1 MFWLSESSELQKS
14 KEHSLALRY
23 ISKLD
28 VHVKQFDDT
37 TKKRLED
44 LQKELSHHSDIEHV
58 DSMFAKFYLYN
69 DGESY
74 ESSLIKSIC
83 LCKLDAKS
91 LREFVKK
98 FPKPYEQ
105 FVDSDFK
112 TFSYI
117 IYSLQPLD
125 IKTVDVGFAY
135 TYIKPS
141 SKSGHI
147 DYIFYTLAF
156 IIFLVL
162 LFYTLFRNF
171 ISSIAALFIIS
182 FTLIFSFEL
191 IYLLLGVKELHVA
204 MTLIIVSIALVDYLY
219 FYFRWHV
226 SQYKED
232 TNRALQKMLNRNLFP
247 AFWTTTITLIGLGS
261 MLFVDSKIV
270 QVLSL
275 SLISSSVVAYI
286 LNITLLP
293 ALLSYFRVK
302 HPRVGFS
309 KYCYMFADIELHYNK
324 KYLIRF
330 VAITTI
336 ILLIG
341 SYRLLFTPEE
351 LFNDSSK
358 SDFIELRVPYN
369 TLDVEFIQKIGQFQ
383 KRLNAEFA
391 TLKSDSIYSSLEQL
405 MEDENH
411 NGLSEQQILE
421 ALFFIELYDI
431 EHTFVDD
438 NALIV
443 KLHVDSKEKLKVIK
457 FITNYEALELYMVD
471 IDSLV
476 SSSKIDKTLL
486 FAISL
491 SSSLLIIGLIMGGI
505 FQNREMVLVAFIA
518 NAAPIA
524 WFGLFTFVFDIAL
537 SLELLI
543 AMTITVGL
551 ASDATV
557 HFAFKYFRSRYYGRS
572 LKQSLEKM
580 FFYASIPVMIGTL
593 LLASVFTLMTFT
605 QVHTLVVIG
614 GFAAILML
622 LSLLTD
628 MLILPPLLMWI
639 DKFANKIK

>member
-1 MFWLSESSELQKS
+1 MFWLSESNELQKN
-14 KEHSLALRY
+14 KAQSLSLSY

-28 VHVKQFDDT
+28 IHVKTFDDS
-37 TKKRLED
+37 TKKRLQN
-44 LQKELSHHSDIEHV
+44 LQKYLRDNRDIEHV
-58 DSMFAKFYLYN
+58 DSMFAKYYLYN

-74 ESSLIKSIC
+74 DSSLIKSIC
-83 LCKLDAKS
+83 LCKLDAKDVKA
-91 LREFVKK
+91 FVKK
-98 FPKPYEQ
+98 FPKPYRQ
-105 FVDSDFK
+105 FVSDDFK

-117 IYSLQPLD
+117 IYSSKIIDMKRLD
-125 IKTVDVGFAY
+125 IGFDY
-135 TYIKPS
+135 TYIEPT

-147 DYIFYTLAF
+147 DYFVYSLAF
-156 IIFLVL
+156 IVSLFTLFYL
-162 LFYTLFRNF
+162 LFKNF
-171 ISSIAALFIIS
+171 ISSVAAIIVIS

-191 IYLLLGVKELHVA
+191 IYLLLGVEELHVA

-226 SQYKED
+226 SQYKDD

-247 AFWTTTITLIGLGS
+247 AFWTTLITFIGLGS

-293 ALLSYFRVK
+293 ALLSYFKVK

-309 KYCYMFADIELHYNK
+309 KYCYMFADAELHYNK

-330 VAITTI
+330 VIITTI

-358 SDFIELRVPYN
+358 NNLIELKIPYEDLDVAFIKQLGKFESALKEHFTTLQSDSLYN
-369 TLDVEFIQKIGQFQ
+369 T
-383 KRLNAEFA
+383 
-391 TLKSDSIYSSLEQL
+391 LEQL
-405 MEDENH
+405 MQENRH
-411 NGLSEQQILE
+411 KGLTQQQILE

-431 EHTFVDD
+431 EHTFVD
-438 NALIV
+438 NEAIVV
-443 KLHVDSKEKLKVIK
+443 KLHVDTKEKLKVIK
-457 FITNYEALELYMVD
+457 YITHYTDLPIYIVD
-471 IDSLV
+471 VDSLV

-486 FAISL
+486 LAISL
-491 SSSLLIIGLIMGGI
+491 SSALLIIGLIMGGI
-505 FQNREMVLVAFIA
+505 FQNREMILVAFIA

-580 FFYASIPVMIGTL
+580 LFYASIPVMIGTL
-593 LLASVFTLMTFT
+593 LLATVFTLMTFT
-605 QVHTLVVIG
+605 QVHSLVVIG

-639 DKFANKIK
+639 DKFANKVK